1 MSNYAFTTQ
10 PQIRKAFWQGFP
22 LGKAV
27 YNSAPDDYKAIVR
40 CEFVEFVDMLE
51 RDSLISESLAREV
64 TL

>member
-22 LGKAV
+22 EYKKVSGWTQ
-27 YNSAPDDYKAIVR
+27 NDYKALIR